1 MGLQYHHPVKKRET
15 RNTEKPVFMVLSESL
30 RYTYLCPADRLL
42 LDRLTLGKPQIVY
55 MLSAWAEL
63 ETPRS

>member
-1 MGLQYHHPVKKRET
+1 MELQYHHPVKERET
-15 RNTEKPVFMVLSESL
+15 RNRAKPVFMVLSEGL

-55 MLSAWAEL
+55 MLSVWAEL